1 MVSMSDISTAVP
13 VQLPGVTWRL
23 LGGQAVAVTSEDR
36 KLHTFENEVA
46 TGIWT
51 RIDGQATIEQITSAI
66 LDEFAVDEQTAR
78 QDVTAFLELLQA
90 RGLIALR

>member
-1 MVSMSDISTAVP
+1 MSDNLNAVP
-13 VQLPGVTWRL
+13 VQLPGVSWRL
-23 LGGQAVAVTSEDR
+23 LAGQAVAVTSQDR

-51 RIDGQATIEQITSAI
+51 RIDGQATIGQITSAI
-66 LDEFAVDEQTAR
+66 LEEFAVDEQTAR
-78 QDVTAFLELLQA
+78 QDVTAFLELLQS

>member
-1 MVSMSDISTAVP
+1 MPDILASVP
-13 VQLPGVTWRL
+13 VQLPGVSWRL
-23 LGGQAVAVTSEDR
+23 LGGQAVAVTAQDR

-51 RIDGQATIEQITSAI
+51 RIDGRATIGQITSAI
-66 LDEFAVDEQTAR
+66 LNEFAVDEATAR
-78 QDVTAFLELLQA
+78 HDVTGFLELLQS

>member
-1 MVSMSDISTAVP
+1 MSDISNAVP
-13 VQLPGVTWRL
+13 MQLPGVTWRL
-23 LGGQAVAVTSEDR
+23 LGGQAVAVTSQDR

-51 RIDGQATIEQITSAI
+51 RIDGQATIEQITNAI

-78 QDVTAFLELLQA
+78 QDVIAFLELLQS

>member
-1 MVSMSDISTAVP
+1 MSYISNAVP
-13 VQLPGVTWRL
+13 MPLPGVTWRL
-23 LGGQAVAVTSEDR
+23 LGGQAVAVTSVDR

-51 RIDGQATIEQITSAI
+51 RIDGQATIEQITRAI
-66 LDEFAVDEQTAR
+66 VDEFAVDERTASR
-78 QDVTAFLELLQA
+78 DITAFLELLQS

>member
-1 MVSMSDISTAVP
+1 MSDISTAVP
-13 VQLPGVTWRL
+13 VQLPGVSWRI

-51 RIDGQATIEQITSAI
+51 RIDGQATIEQITSSI

>member
-1 MVSMSDISTAVP
+1 MSDLSTAVP
-13 VQLPGVTWRL
+13 TQLPGVTWRL
-23 LGGQAVAVTSEDR
+23 LHGQAVAVTSHDR

-51 RIDGQATIEQITSAI
+51 RIDGRATIGEITSAI

-78 QDVTAFLELLQA
+78 HDVASFLELLQS
-90 RGLIALR
+90 RGLITLR